1 MKKGSVKFFNTD
13 KHFGFITMDE
23 TGDSVF
29 VHESSLKTPIHENDK
44 VTFDVEET
52 PKGLRAI
59 NVTLDK

>member
-1 MKKGSVKFFNTD
+1 MKKGSVKFFNSE
-13 KHFGFITMDE
+13 KHFGFITMAE

-44 VTFDVEET
+44 VLFDVEET

-59 NVTLDK
+59 NVTIEQ